1 MSTRPVWT
9 SYAAICFRKCVDKT
23 NSSTWPPQEL
33 GRNTHSAYSFGGF
46 PKAASLNVSGSL
58 NTASWTTFRNSFAF
72 AKLRK
77 NTYPMALNKH
87 ELSASMTFRTATVP
101 SSSTSSALVVLSA
114 ALILP
119 SSNIDASTALASNS
133 SSSVIMP
140 LLSLL
145 SLSLFV
151 GVGVGVGSS
160 SKPLP
165 LFLKPVASPDC
176 FCSFTSSSF
185 SSSSSVNFT
194 VIVSPSEI
202 PSVFNDSF
210 PFVFA
215 FETSTVLCVSP
226 NPNRISAILC
236 LLLL

>member
-1 MSTRPVWT
+1 M
-9 SYAAICFRKCVDKT
+9 
-23 NSSTWPPQEL
+23 
-33 GRNTHSAYSFGGF
+33 
-46 PKAASLNVSGSL
+46 SGSL

-101 SSSTSSALVVLSA
+101 SSSISSALVVISA

-145 SLSLFV
+145 SSSLFV
-151 GVGVGVGSS
+151 GVGVG

>member
-1 MSTRPVWT
+1 M
-9 SYAAICFRKCVDKT
+9 
-23 NSSTWPPQEL
+23 
-33 GRNTHSAYSFGGF
+33 
-46 PKAASLNVSGSL
+46 SGSL

-101 SSSTSSALVVLSA
+101 SSSISSALVVISA

-185 SSSSSVNFT
+185 SSSSSSVNFT